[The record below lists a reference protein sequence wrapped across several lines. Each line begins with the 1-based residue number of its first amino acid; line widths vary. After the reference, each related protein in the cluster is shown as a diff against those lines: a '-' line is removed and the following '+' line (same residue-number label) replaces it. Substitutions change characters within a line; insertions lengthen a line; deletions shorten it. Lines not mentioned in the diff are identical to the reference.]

1 MTTEQLQYIITIAE
15 KKNLTK
21 AAASL
26 FISQSAL
33 TQFVNKLEKQL
44 GVRLFI
50 REKNNWS
57 PTDEGLILL
66 EAAGKM
72 TDIYNDA
79 CQRIS
84 RSAAMH
90 KDRIELGI
98 SIDRAISILNP
109 VRREFSQR
117 FPTTTVNVHEGHMF
131 HMKRM
136 LLEKE
141 IELGFMNEPL
151 PPERP
156 EIPEL
161 KPVYLITE
169 ALQLIVYKGHRFYD
183 RDPEDGP
190 VSYQDLAGETILVYG
205 RNSVSGTLLQ
215 ALDEHSIP
223 VNISPNISSVRLAL
237 DDVRQ
242 GRGISFLP
250 PLFREDPAFAGSSPL
265 LRTVR
270 FEPRIV
276 WNVGVYRHTDHIL
289 TEAEI
294 YLCELLRKSHLSGIV

>member
-1 MTTEQLQYIITIAE
+1 MTTDQLQYIITIAE

-98 SIDRAISILNP
+98 SSDRAISILNP
-109 VRREFSQR
+109 VRQ
-117 FPTTTVNVHEGHMF
+117 
-131 HMKRM
+131 
-136 LLEKE
+136 
-141 IELGFMNEPL
+141 
-151 PPERP
+151 
-156 EIPEL
+156 
-161 KPVYLITE
+161 
-169 ALQLIVYKGHRFYD
+169 
-183 RDPEDGP
+183 
-190 VSYQDLAGETILVYG
+190 
-205 RNSVSGTLLQ
+205 
-215 ALDEHSIP
+215 
-223 VNISPNISSVRLAL
+223 
-237 DDVRQ
+237 
-242 GRGISFLP
+242 
-250 PLFREDPAFAGSSPL
+250 
-265 LRTVR
+265 
-270 FEPRIV
+270 
-276 WNVGVYRHTDHIL
+276 
-289 TEAEI
+289 
-294 YLCELLRKSHLSGIV
+294 